1 MRDNLISL
9 TSLPEMLSGAK
20 LAKYLSTML
29 ENIEMPSLRTQMPLV
44 TNISLLLPER
54 LYDERVQVQNA
65 YLKRT

>member
-9 TSLPEMLSGAK
+9 TSFPEMPSGAK
-20 LAKYLSTML
+20 LPKYLSTML

-54 LYDERVQVQNA
+54 LYDEGVQVQNA